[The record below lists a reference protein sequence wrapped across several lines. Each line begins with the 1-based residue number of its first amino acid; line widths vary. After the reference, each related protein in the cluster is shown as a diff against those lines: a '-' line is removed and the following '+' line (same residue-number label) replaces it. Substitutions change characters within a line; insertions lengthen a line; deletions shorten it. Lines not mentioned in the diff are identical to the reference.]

1 MAVGEYDKS
10 QHLITGHTM
19 RNKTDSKL
27 DISDHNK
34 FYNKNNTSHNDTGIA
49 RIKYLLYHPCIKA
62 IKQGGKL

>member
-10 QHLITGHTM
+10 QLLITGHTM

-34 FYNKNNTSHNDTGIA
+34 FYNKNNTGHNETGIA
-49 RIKYLLYHPCIKA
+49 RIIFYTNIASRP
-62 IKQGGKL
+62 